1 MYSNF
6 PAFFQLVKQGMDMTL
21 PLRGV
26 TALSLSLY
34 LKHLEMTVELLTALR
49 KTRQIGK
56 YTKYFET
63 KTSCHPM
70 GPIISFIDG
79 RSLSRHRQR
88 FCIHQL
94 PY

>member
-1 MYSNF
+1 
-6 PAFFQLVKQGMDMTL
+6 MDMTL

-56 YTKYFET
+56 YPGFRKWTKKNLIY
-63 KTSCHPM
+63 KNV
-70 GPIISFIDG
+70 
-79 RSLSRHRQR
+79 SRIVKIVH
-88 FCIHQL
+88 I
-94 PY
+94 

>member
-1 MYSNF
+1 
-6 PAFFQLVKQGMDMTL
+6 MDMTL

-56 YTKYFET
+56 YLYQIF
-63 KTSCHPM
+63 
-70 GPIISFIDG
+70 
-79 RSLSRHRQR
+79 RN
-88 FCIHQL
+88 
-94 PY
+94 